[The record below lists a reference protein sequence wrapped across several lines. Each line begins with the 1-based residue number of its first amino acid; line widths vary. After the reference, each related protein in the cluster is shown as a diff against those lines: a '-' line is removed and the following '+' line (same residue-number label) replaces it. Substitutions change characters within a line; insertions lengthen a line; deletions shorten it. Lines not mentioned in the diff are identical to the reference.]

1 MKEIDQSIRRYQR
14 LGLAAMLLCVGGA
27 AAWAASVQLSGAIV
41 ATGTVV
47 VETSVKKIQ
56 HGSGGLVGEILVKE
70 GTKVQ
75 PGDILV
81 KLDQTLARA
90 NLQILNQQIDEL
102 EMRDARLELELSA
115 VPLTAISEEFA
126 FPPRFSNRVDGSL
139 RRLALCHRKNCL

>member
-75 PGDILV
+75 PGRHSGETRPDTGAG
-81 KLDQTLARA
+81 KPA
-90 NLQILNQQIDEL
+90 NSQ
-102 EMRDARLELELSA
+102 SA
-115 VPLTAISEEFA
+115 
-126 FPPRFSNRVDGSL
+126 D
-139 RRLALCHRKNCL
+139 

>member
-1 MKEIDQSIRRYQR
+1 MKEIDQSIREYQH

-70 GTKVQ
+70 GKKETWRHSGETRPDTGAGQ
-75 PGDILV
+75 P
-81 KLDQTLARA
+81 A
-90 NLQILNQQIDEL
+90 NSQ
-102 EMRDARLELELSA
+102 SA
-115 VPLTAISEEFA
+115 
-126 FPPRFSNRVDGSL
+126 D
-139 RRLALCHRKNCL
+139 